1 MGIDYSFYLRVGYT
15 LTESEVTKPFK
26 RKTHIKDE
34 GTFHL
39 EDCYDSKTGVKL
51 SPVVVWDKKPKNYTE
66 HWYEVDGEKLEDW
79 EPHEIEGFFKDKLSG
94 CNVQCIYSFSGD
106 ENYFIFYPHE
116 SDGPSIDEGRV
127 SAYNCSMD
135 FETVKN
141 LEAPLKKLKLD
152 LETFG
157 YKVGEP
163 KVFIAS
169 MIG

>member
-1 MGIDYSFYLRVGYT
+1 M
-15 LTESEVTKPFK
+15 
-26 RKTHIKDE
+26 
-34 GTFHL
+34 
-39 EDCYDSKTGVKL
+39 
-51 SPVVVWDKKPKNYTE
+51 N
-66 HWYEVDGEKLEDW
+66 
-79 EPHEIEGFFKDKLSG
+79 
-94 CNVQCIYSFSGD
+94 
-106 ENYFIFYPHE
+106 

-163 KVFIAS
+163 KVFIAYS
-169 MIG
+169 IG